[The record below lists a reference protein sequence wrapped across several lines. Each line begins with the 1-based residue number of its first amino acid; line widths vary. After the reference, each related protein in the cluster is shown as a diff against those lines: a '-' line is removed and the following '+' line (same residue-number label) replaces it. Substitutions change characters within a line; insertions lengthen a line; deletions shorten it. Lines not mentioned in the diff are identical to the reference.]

1 MAKMWK
7 NRWKSAW
14 ESGCKKC
21 VQKSGKM
28 NDEFGCVYNAK
39 VLQSFTM
46 NLHGVLNT
54 FFTSVK
60 WVVLHVFH
68 RAYYYNYK

>member
-1 MAKMWK
+1 MVEMWK

-21 VQKSGKM
+21 VQKSGKVC
-28 NDEFGCVYNAK
+28 GAAK
-39 VLQSFTM
+39 VANKVRVLKSFTM
-46 NLHGVLNT
+46 DLHGVLNT

>member
-1 MAKMWK
+1 MVEMWK
-7 NRWKSAW
+7 NRWKSTW

-21 VQKSGKM
+21 VQKSGKVTSVLAGV
-28 NDEFGCVYNAK
+28 NKWGSFG
-39 VLQSFTM
+39 SFARV
-46 NLHGVLNT
+46 LHGVLNT